1 MWSPWTPAALAAT
14 FAGALAGQEPGQPA
28 TTPPATG
35 STTTSADVPA
45 PLPDGAPPQ
54 MAQIDRVDLKKHAY
68 WLADDARQGRFT
80 SSKSQFEV
88 ANYIAQQFQKL
99 GLKPLGDKKGYLQ
112 LYPLDKTFIDTA
124 ATSLLFGSDKITANY
139 AVLPASD
146 GDKVLLGGHFAFC
159 GNGSPDQLA
168 KGGLKG
174 RIPVVA
180 VSKAP
185 RGAAGSPVADNSA
198 MGRCAAIAKK
208 LAAEGASAAVI
219 CVLDDQ
225 SPFANALNYQA
236 LLPEHPLLKFHG
248 EGRRAAE
255 SAIPLLFLGKAQ
267 SLKLLTAMGIQFD
280 DDGKPTGGNDKLTGK
295 LQITVKNDPKANA
308 CNVVAWL
315 EGKGRKNEAVVFS
328 AHMDHIGVR
337 LDGDVF
343 NGADDDASGTSGLLE
358 VAEAFAKGDKPARSI
373 VFLSVS
379 GEELGLWGSSFFADN
394 PTWPKDLIV

>member
-1 MWSPWTPAALAAT
+1 MATVLMIQSCCISTSFRLATLLCTARAGTAANPIGGPTDEAARAHGVTRARSSIRAQHTQQNQRKRRRALPANIARAMWSPWTPAALAAT

-159 GNGSPDQLA
+159 GNGS
-168 KGGLKG
+168 
-174 RIPVVA
+174 
-180 VSKAP
+180 
-185 RGAAGSPVADNSA
+185 
-198 MGRCAAIAKK
+198 
-208 LAAEGASAAVI
+208 
-219 CVLDDQ
+219 
-225 SPFANALNYQA
+225 
-236 LLPEHPLLKFHG
+236 
-248 EGRRAAE
+248 
-255 SAIPLLFLGKAQ
+255 
-267 SLKLLTAMGIQFD
+267 
-280 DDGKPTGGNDKLTGK
+280 
-295 LQITVKNDPKANA
+295 
-308 CNVVAWL
+308 
-315 EGKGRKNEAVVFS
+315 
-328 AHMDHIGVR
+328 
-337 LDGDVF
+337 
-343 NGADDDASGTSGLLE
+343 
-358 VAEAFAKGDKPARSI
+358 
-373 VFLSVS
+373 
-379 GEELGLWGSSFFADN
+379 
-394 PTWPKDLIV
+394 